1 MWTALSQGNVTAVAA
16 TTAETGQLERVPAT
30 AFELFDCAPGAAG
43 LAGNWCGMSAPSL
56 YAPLPEQ
63 SASHA
68 AAGAKTIDV
77 LDAPARKPGLTHDD
91 AASFRLSFN
100 VGVVSDYRRAGVTKS
115 DHAPALQGGA
125 DIRTRSGWNAGVRS
139 STIAER
145 GGSEVALYGAKVFEV
160 GETELTL
167 GATALIFPGEHE
179 DDFGSVQASA
189 SRAIGPIDVT
199 VAVNYAWEQSNLEH
213 EDNLYVGL
221 RARTPIGRLFD
232 VPVTLGA
239 SVGRAEGHFA
249 IAESKVDWS
258 LSLTGRVGGFDIGVS
273 YVDTDLDDRR
283 GSPTAVLSITHTF

>member
-100 VGVVSDYRRAGVTKS
+100 VGVVS
-115 DHAPALQGGA
+115 A